1 MRAFFFVLIAIIL
14 IALTFFASCTRE
26 QDQLDALRLQR
37 WDALCDSL
45 PEAISDSLN
54 GMDPGSLSSS
64 NRARHGLLSTIT
76 HDKMRNP
83 FTSDSL
89 INSVEQYYNR
99 HDQESDHHIRSL
111 IYQGIVRIRMG
122 VADSTVY
129 EPLKKALTV
138 LDAQQD
144 PNPILLYFAN
154 FYLGYVHSEHDNDNL
169 AYHYYRQALA
179 NAREYNN
186 DSHLVSIYQRLFK
199 MRMYNRD
206 YDNARLYLDT
216 IATYART
223 VEDKFYL
230 SSAEALYLDKQGAYP
245 EALEKTK
252 ERLRLAQYLKED
264 PEYFRIYYS
273 LSDNYSLLNRLDSAL
288 YYGREAIVHIQD
300 STYRSNYLLYEN
312 IADIAV
318 RMNDYQLADNYRQ
331 QALKAY
337 SKSVKVR
344 IDTQI
349 HELEKKYDLAE
360 SENRALKFENRF
372 RFLLLLSFFGLNF
385 TLILFFYYRKQRAF
399 VRLEREKTEEKI
411 RRVDAEKLQAEAESR
426 LSREQAENQQQ
437 LLSKYNAF
445 LKFHAEQQQQIQDM
459 SNKIRSTNSKLGDVY
474 EGMIRAGKREFNQL
488 VDELFTEED
497 MWRLFDIHDTQGVL
511 TRNDRLMLFMLA
523 NNASNSQ
530 LAALLNITTANLKAQ
545 KSQLKKKIIDNRTID
560 NGFQGLESL
569 F

>member
-1 MRAFFFVLIAIIL
+1 MRAFFFVLITIIL

-26 QDQLDALRLQR
+26 QDQLDTLRLQR
-37 WDALCDSL
+37 WNTLCDSL
-45 PEAISDSLN
+45 PEVINDSL
-54 GMDPGSLSSS
+54 GRVDPNSLSPS
-64 NRARHGLLSTIT
+64 NRALYGLLSTIT
-76 HDKMRNP
+76 HDKTYKP
-83 FTSDSL
+83 FFSDSL
-89 INSVEQYYNR
+89 INTVEQYYR
-99 HDQESDHHIRSL
+99 RYDRESINHIRSL

-122 VADSTVY
+122 ITDSTTY

-144 PNPILLYFAN
+144 PNPVLLYFAN
-154 FYLGYVHSEHDNDNL
+154 FYLGDVHNDHNSDDL
-169 AYHYYRQALA
+169 AYLYYQRALI
-179 NAREYNN
+179 NAREYSN

-252 ERLRLAQYLKED
+252 ERLRLAQYLKND

-288 YYGREAIVHIQD
+288 YYGREAIAHIQD
-300 STYRSNYLLYEN
+300 STYRLNYLLYDN
-312 IADIAV
+312 VADIAA
-318 RMNDYQLADNYRQ
+318 RMNDFQLADNYRQ

-337 SKSVKVR
+337 SISVEGR

-349 HELEKKYDLAE
+349 HELEKRYDLSE
-360 SENRALKFENRF
+360 VENRTLKFENRY
-372 RFLLLLSFFGLNF
+372 RFLLLLSIFGLAF
-385 TLILFFYYRKQRAF
+385 TVVLFFYYRKQRAF
-399 VRLEREKTEEKI
+399 ARLEQEKVEEEI
-411 RRVDAEKLQAEAESR
+411 RRVNAEKLQAEAESR
-426 LSREQAENQQQ
+426 LSRGQAENQQQ

-445 LKFHAEQQQQIQDM
+445 LKFHVEQQQQIQGM
-459 SNKIRSTNSKLGDVY
+459 SNKIQSANSKLGDVY